1 MQPPDALQR
10 LKFLYDQVHQTA
22 ERIEHLPQSLPLDIA
37 PASLN
42 YEKDLSRLQGEYNR
56 LVQQLE
62 ADGLLY
68 PAELEAQRLPH
79 SFTSPKLNRHPQ
91 RNG

>member
-1 MQPPDALQR
+1 MNQPHALER

-22 ERIEHLPQSLPLDIA
+22 ERIAHLPQSLPLGIE

-62 ADGLLY
+62 AEGLLSST
-68 PAELEAQRLPH
+68 ELEAQRLPR
-79 SFTSPKLNRHPQ
+79 SLA
-91 RNG
+91 RNK